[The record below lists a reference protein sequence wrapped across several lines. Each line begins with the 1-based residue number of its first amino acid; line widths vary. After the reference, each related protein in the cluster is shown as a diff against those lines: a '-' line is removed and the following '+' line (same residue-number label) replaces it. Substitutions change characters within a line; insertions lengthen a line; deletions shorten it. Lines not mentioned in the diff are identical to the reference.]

1 VVNSG
6 GEYAFYVGVDWG
18 SQQHQVVV
26 LDHARQVVEE
36 RQVAH
41 TAEALAEFGDAL
53 TRWTA
58 GRPETLAVAIEMPR
72 GAVVE
77 LLLERGVHVF
87 ALNPRQLDRFRDRFS
102 MAGAKDDRRDAWVLA
117 QSLATDRVAF
127 RRVAPEDATIIHLR
141 ELSRLETELEEE
153 LRRLT
158 NRLRDQLHRIFPQV
172 LGVCPAAD
180 EPWLW
185 DLLTEAPTPPAARQL
200 SQAAV
205 ARLLKAHRI
214 RRLSAE
220 QVHQVLQTP
229 APFVA
234 PGTQAAVQEHIALLL
249 PRVRLTHTQRQQ
261 CRRRL
266 DQVLEQVAAPV
277 EGQPGPRDATI
288 LRSLTGV
295 GRIVAARLF
304 AEAARPLA
312 ERDYHA
318 LRTLAGVAPVTRQ
331 SGKRREVRM
340 RYGCDR
346 RVREA
351 VYHWAR
357 IASQREPRWR
367 AYYARLTARG
377 CSHGRALR
385 SLGDRLLA
393 ILMAMLRTR
402 TVYDPQRG
410 QAAVNAA

>member
-1 VVNSG
+1 
-6 GEYAFYVGVDWG
+6 
-18 SQQHQVVV
+18 
-26 LDHARQVVEE
+26 
-36 RQVAH
+36 
-41 TAEALAEFGDAL
+41 L
-53 TRWTA
+53 TRLAA
-58 GRPETLAVAIEMPR
+58 GRPETLAAAIEMPR

-87 ALNPRQLDRFRDRFS
+87 AINPRQLDRFRDRYS

-117 QSLATDRVAF
+117 QSVATDRAAF
-127 RRVAPEDATIIHLR
+127 RRLTPEDPTIIQLR
-141 ELSRLETELEEE
+141 ELSRLETELDEE

-158 NRLRDQLHRIFPQV
+158 NRLRDQLHRIFPQL

-185 DLLTEAPTPPAARQL
+185 ELLSGAPTPPEARRL
-200 SQAAV
+200 SRAAV
-205 ARLLKAHRI
+205 ARLLQAHRI

-220 QVHQVLQTP
+220 QLHPLLQTP

-234 PGTQAAVQEHIALLL
+234 PGTQAAVREHIALLL
-249 PRVRLTHTQRQQ
+249 PRVRLTHEQRRH
-261 CRRRL
+261 CRTRL
-266 DQVLEQVAAPV
+266 DQVLEQLAAPA

-331 SGKRREVRM
+331 SGKRREVAM
-340 RYGCDR
+340 RYGCDHR
-346 RVREA
+346 LREA

-357 IASQREPRWR
+357 VASQRDPGRQ
-367 AYYARLTARG
+367 AYYARLKARG

-385 SLGDRLLA
+385 SVADRLLA
-393 ILMAMLRTR
+393 TLIAMLRTR
-402 TVYDPQRG
+402 TLYDPLRG
-410 QAAVNAA
+410 SAAARAA